1 MLNLKNIDLIA
12 ISSDKPV
19 ETIKSINYS
28 SQGIE
33 FGSIKFITHIK
44 KEDLFDA
51 NTDNIEFLKIDEITS
66 HQEYNDFCL
75 SLKKYTSND
84 FILLVQNDSFVT
96 NLDKWTDEFL
106 EYDYIG
112 APWTHQQALDWN
124 LKNRVGNGGFSLRSK
139 KFLEYSSL
147 FNSCRGT
154 HEDGFL
160 TNWTWNQSQEF
171 GIKFPNPELALQ
183 FSIEKIE
190 DVYLPENHFGFH
202 GNHIYKQAEDYKK
215 ITLKG

>member
-44 KEDLFDA
+44 KEDLFDT
-51 NTDNIEFLKIDEITS
+51 NTDNIEFLKIEEITS

-75 SLKKYTSND
+75 TLKKYTSND
-84 FILLVQNDSFVT
+84 FILLIQNDSFVT

-124 LKNRVGNGGFSLRSK
+124 LKNRV
-139 KFLEYSSL
+139 
-147 FNSCRGT
+147 
-154 HEDGFL
+154 
-160 TNWTWNQSQEF
+160 
-171 GIKFPNPELALQ
+171 
-183 FSIEKIE
+183 
-190 DVYLPENHFGFH
+190 
-202 GNHIYKQAEDYKK
+202 
-215 ITLKG
+215 